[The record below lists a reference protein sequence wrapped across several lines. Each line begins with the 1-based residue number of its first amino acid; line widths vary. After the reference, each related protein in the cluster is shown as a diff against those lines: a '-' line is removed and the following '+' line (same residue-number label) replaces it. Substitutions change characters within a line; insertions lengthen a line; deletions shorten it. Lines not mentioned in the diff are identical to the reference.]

1 MARAAQIA
9 QIIIWVVILVLGA
22 LAYWK
27 YFEGAPMD

>member
-27 YFEGAPMD
+27 YFESAPMD